1 MRFHLYSLT
10 DIQEENLN
18 EMKGWTELDMMGIRV
33 VLHETIHVKKKKKKK
48 HKEEKQKSLKNVQ
61 SLSFISSLE
70 EDDKK

>member
-18 EMKGWTELDMMGIRV
+18 EMKGWTELDIMGIRV
-33 VLHETIHVKKKKKKK
+33 VLHETIHVKKKKKK

>member
-10 DIQEENLN
+10 NIQEENLN

-33 VLHETIHVKKKKKKK
+33 VLHETIHVKKKKKK

>member
-10 DIQEENLN
+10 NIQEENLN

-33 VLHETIHVKKKKKKK
+33 VLHETIHVKKKKK

>member
-48 HKEEKQKSLKNVQ
+48 HK
-61 SLSFISSLE
+61 
-70 EDDKK
+70 

>member
-33 VLHETIHVKKKKKKK
+33 VLHETIHVKKRKKKKSIK
-48 HKEEKQKSLKNVQ
+48 KKSRKA
-61 SLSFISSLE
+61 
-70 EDDKK
+70 

>member
-33 VLHETIHVKKKKKKK
+33 VLHETIHVKKKKKK